1 MQCVKKY
8 SLFSFRLLRQIDER
22 NLKSKLK
29 SKLKFVLII
38 KQSVKITEFYSLL
51 SLLVTFTKHFVKP
64 TSYYNT
70 MHTYIDFTKYFFHST
85 SVEK

>member
-29 SKLKFVLII
+29 FVLII

-51 SLLVTFTKHFVKP
+51 SLPVTFTKHFVKP